1 MQIFFQNPIF
11 IPATVEFCRRLGY
24 DYPFTQGKIMKR
36 RDFIRSS
43 GAVLAATP
51 FMNFAHERPLAQ
63 KMLVLGFDGMDPG
76 IVSRLMGQGQLPNMQ
91 RLAKKGVFTMMRSTC
106 PPQSPVAW
114 GSFISGA
121 DPGVFGI
128 FDFLHRDPETY
139 TPIFSQ
145 SETIP
150 SRLLVN
156 LGKYRIPLKP
166 GKVVL
171 KREGWAFWDYLEDRG
186 IEATIVKVP
195 TNYPPSASGQRTLAG
210 MGTPDIQGTYGIYS
224 LYTSDEN
231 ESQEIIPAANI
242 FYAYIDE
249 KHVMEG
255 QIEGPRNDLLKEN
268 ASVTLPFKVYVDNA
282 HRTVRIDIQGQ
293 EILIAEKEYS
303 DWVELRFPL
312 IDSIASISGMVKFY
326 LLEMGERFRLYVS
339 PIHINP
345 RDPAVPI
352 STPAGYS
359 RELADRTG
367 LFHTIG
373 LPADTK
379 ALSTGTFSMENFINQ
394 SLSVFGESC
403 RLFDYEL
410 QRFSGRQQGLLF
422 FYFSSLDQGQHMFWA
437 LTDKEHPYYHPEE
450 SRRFAFIV
458 DEMYRKF
465 DRVLGKA
472 LQRIDPG
479 IPVLVMSDHGF
490 GPFRRSVNINA
501 WLAKEGYLRLDAG
514 ELNEEIS
521 ILDSAI
527 WSDSKAYALGLNGL
541 YLNLKGREK
550 EGVVDSNERRRLL
563 EEIKGKLE
571 ALRDPANGQP
581 VVSCAYISEDN
592 FSKNFIQRA
601 PDIILGF
608 DRGYRISDE
617 SALGSLSREVIS
629 DNLSWWSG
637 DHCVDPRKVPASFIS
652 SFKIQKSVPDMQD
665 VAPTILKYFGIA
677 TPASMTGK
685 AII

>member
-1 MQIFFQNPIF
+1 
-11 IPATVEFCRRLGY
+11 
-24 DYPFTQGKIMKR
+24 MKR

-43 GAVLAATP
+43 AATLAVAP
-51 FMNFAHERPLAQ
+51 FMNFAHESPLAK

-91 RLAKKGVFTMMRSTC
+91 RLAEQGVFTMMRTTC

-128 FDFLHRDPETY
+128 FDFLHRNPENY
-139 TPIFSQ
+139 TPVFSQ
-145 SETIP
+145 SETLP
-150 SRLLVN
+150 SHMLVS

-171 KREGWAFWDYLEDRG
+171 RREGRAFWDYLEERG

-195 TNYPPSASGQRTLAG
+195 TNYPPSASSQRTLSG

-231 ESQEIIPAANI
+231 ESQKIIPASNI
-242 FYAYIDE
+242 YYAYIDE
-249 KHVMEG
+249 NGVMEG
-255 QIEGPRNDLLKEN
+255 QIEGPNNDLLRES
-268 ASVTLPFKVYVDNA
+268 ARVTLPFKVYVDNA
-282 HRTVRIDIQGQ
+282 HRTARIDIQGR

-303 DWVELRFPL
+303 DWVELKFPL
-312 IDSIASISGMVKFY
+312 IDSIASIGGMVKFY
-326 LLEMGERFRLYVS
+326 LLEIGEKFRLYIS

-359 RELADRTG
+359 RELADKTG

-379 ALSTGTFSMENFINQ
+379 ALSTGTFSMENYIAQ
-394 SLSVFGESC
+394 SLSVFQESC

-410 QRFSGRQQGLLF
+410 QRFCERRQGLLF

-437 LTDKEHPYYHPEE
+437 LNDKEHPYYHPEE
-450 SRRFAFIV
+450 SRKFGYIT

-465 DRVLGKA
+465 DRVLGRA
-472 LQRIDPG
+472 LQVIGRG

-501 WLAKEGYLRLDAG
+501 WLAKEGYLRLNTG
-514 ELNEEIS
+514 ELNEAS
-521 ILDSAI
+521 IFDTAV
-527 WSDSKAYALGLNGL
+527 WADSKAYALGLNGL
-541 YLNLKGREK
+541 YLNLKGRENQ
-550 EGVVDSNERRRLL
+550 GRVDANERRRLL

-571 ALRDPANGQP
+571 ALRDPKNNES
-581 VVSCAYISEDN
+581 VVSCAYIAEDT
-592 FSKNFIQRA
+592 FSKDFIQRA

-608 DRGYRISDE
+608 DRGYRISDQ
-617 SALGSLSREVIS
+617 SALGSLSREVVS
-629 DNLSWWSG
+629 DNMNWWSG

-652 SFKIQKSVPDMQD
+652 SFKIQKPVPDMID

-677 TPASMTGK
+677 TPAQMTGK